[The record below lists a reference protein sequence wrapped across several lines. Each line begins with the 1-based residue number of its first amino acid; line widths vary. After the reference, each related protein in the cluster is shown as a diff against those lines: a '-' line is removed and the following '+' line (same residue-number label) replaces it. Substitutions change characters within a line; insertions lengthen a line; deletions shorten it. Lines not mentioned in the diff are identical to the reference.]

1 MLLADYTAQI
11 VALGTGL
18 LGLFC
23 GILGCI
29 AVLRRQSLVGDTM
42 SHAALPGLALAF
54 IVTQTRSTVPL
65 MIGAAFTALLAMALV
80 RLTTRFTRIADTS
93 ALGTALTVFFGFG
106 VVLLSIVQRGSSGNQ
121 AGLDKYLFGQAAGL
135 VQNQV
140 LTIGI
145 VGLLA
150 TLVFLFTIK
159 EFKLLAFDPVFAKV
173 SGLNTDRAD
182 LLYTGLLIMAVVVGL
197 HTVGV
202 ILLSAMLV
210 APGIAARQWTDRLI
224 PMVVLSGI
232 FGLATGVAGALL
244 SISWNAPTGPVVV
257 LVSVAWVLVSIV
269 AGHLRHATAKKEAKI

>member
-182 LLYTGLLIMAVVVGL
+182 ILYTGLLIMAVVVGL